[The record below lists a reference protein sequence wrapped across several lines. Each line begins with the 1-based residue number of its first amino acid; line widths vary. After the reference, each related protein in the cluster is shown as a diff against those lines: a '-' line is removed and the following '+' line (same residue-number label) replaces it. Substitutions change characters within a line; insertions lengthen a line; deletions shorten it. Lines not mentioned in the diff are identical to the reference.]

1 MASLVI
7 EPKAARLQIARTA
20 PREARRR
27 KRLRLSLPLHVRPF
41 DARFIDIEDVGEVI
55 DFTQDGLSFTSCMPH
70 YLVGMRVIVTFPFGE
85 KISAHRKFLGT
96 VVRLEERSNG
106 HSRIALRFLL

>member
-1 MASLVI
+1 MASMAA
-7 EPKAARLQIARTA
+7 EPYAARFQSARSA
-20 PREARRR
+20 SQDARRR

-41 DARFIDIEDVGEVI
+41 DARFIDIEDVGQVI
-55 DFTQDGLSFTSCMPH
+55 DFTQDGLCFVSCMPH

-96 VVRLEERSNG
+96 VVRLDERSNG
-106 HSRIALRFLL
+106 HSRVALRFLL